1 MIKILRNTITILSE
15 IVILTLSI
23 FWYLQTKDFEPIITI
38 IVAIVGLIS
47 SLLSRLFVR
56 PKLVLHKQ
64 NNNWGRSP
72 KGYTVNNP
80 QIIRVG
86 IDNPEQYWE
95 LDWNY
100 QLEIRNN
107 SSETAYYIEI
117 NYINLPPKTYVKGQI
132 GKIEPLTPHEK
143 RIFEIKLIQNITGT
157 HIEADNYLEINA
169 DILTEKLIIK
179 IKYKDESGTSY
190 YTFYNWV
197 KDDNKLSLCK

>member
-1 MIKILRNTITILSE
+1 MKILRNTITILSE
-15 IVILTLSI
+15 IVVLTLSI
-23 FWYLQTKDFEPIITI
+23 FWYLQTKDYEPIIAI
-38 IVAIVGLIS
+38 IIASVGLIS

-64 NNNWGRSP
+64 KNNWGRSP
-72 KGYTVNNP
+72 KGYTANNP

-117 NYINLPPKTYVKGQI
+117 DYNNLPPKTYVKGQI

-157 HIEADNYLEINA
+157 HIEADNYLKTNA

-179 IKYKDESGTSY
+179 LKYKDESGFSY
-190 YTFYNWV
+190 YTIYNWV
-197 KDDNKLSLCK
+197 KDENKLTLC

>member
-1 MIKILRNTITILSE
+1 MKILRNTITILSE
-15 IVILTLSI
+15 IVVLTLSI
-23 FWYLQTKDFEPIITI
+23 FWYLQTKDYEPIIAI
-38 IVAIVGLIS
+38 IVASVGLIS

-64 NNNWGRSP
+64 KKNWGRSP

-117 NYINLPPKTYVKGQI
+117 DYNNLPPKTYVKGQI

-157 HIEADNYLEINA
+157 HIEADNYLKTNA

-179 IKYKDESGTSY
+179 LKYKDESGTSY
-190 YTFYNWV
+190 YTIYNWV
-197 KDDNKLSLCK
+197 KDENKLTLC

>member
-15 IVILTLSI
+15 IVVLTLSI
-23 FWYLQTKDFEPIITI
+23 FWYLQTKDYEPIIAI
-38 IVAIVGLIS
+38 IVASVGLIS

-64 NNNWGRSP
+64 KNNWGRSP
-72 KGYTVNNP
+72 KGYTANNP

-117 NYINLPPKTYVKGQI
+117 DYNNLPPKTYVKGQI

-157 HIEADNYLEINA
+157 HIEADNYLKTNA

-179 IKYKDESGTSY
+179 LKYKDESGTSY
-190 YTFYNWV
+190 YTIYNWV
-197 KDDNKLSLCK
+197 KDENKLTLC

>member
-1 MIKILRNTITILSE
+1 MKILRNTITILSE
-15 IVILTLSI
+15 IVVLTLSI
-23 FWYLQTKDFEPIITI
+23 FWYLQTKDYEPIIAI
-38 IVAIVGLIS
+38 IVASVGLIS

-64 NNNWGRSP
+64 KNNWGRSP
-72 KGYTVNNP
+72 KGYTANNP

-117 NYINLPPKTYVKGQI
+117 DYNNLPPKTYVKGQI
-132 GKIEPLTPHEK
+132 GKIEPLTPNEK
-143 RIFEIKLIQNITGT
+143 RLFEIKLIQNITGT
-157 HIEADNYLEINA
+157 HIEADNYLKTNA

-179 IKYKDESGTSY
+179 LKYKDESGTSY
-190 YTFYNWV
+190 YTIYNWV
-197 KDDNKLSLCK
+197 KDENKLTLC

>member
-1 MIKILRNTITILSE
+1 MKILQNTITILSE
-15 IVILTLSI
+15 IVVLTLSI
-23 FWYLQTKDFEPIITI
+23 FWYLKTKDYEPIIAI
-38 IVAIVGLIS
+38 IVASVGLIS

-56 PKLVLHKQ
+56 PKLVLHKKK
-64 NNNWGRSP
+64 NNWGRSP
-72 KGYTVNNP
+72 KGYTSNNP

-117 NYINLPPKTYVKGQI
+117 DYDNLPPKTYVKGQI

-157 HIEADNYLEINA
+157 HIESDNYLKTNT

-179 IKYKDESGTSY
+179 LKYKGESGTSY
-190 YTFYNWV
+190 YTIYNWV
-197 KDDNKLSLCK
+197 KDENKLTLC

>member
-1 MIKILRNTITILSE
+1 LIKILRNTITILSE
-15 IVILTLSI
+15 IVVLTLSI
-23 FWYLQTKDFEPIITI
+23 FWYLQTKDYEPIIAI
-38 IVAIVGLIS
+38 IVASVGLIS

-64 NNNWGRSP
+64 KNNWGRSP
-72 KGYTVNNP
+72 KGYTANNP

-117 NYINLPPKTYVKGQI
+117 DYNNLPPKTYVKGQI

-157 HIEADNYLEINA
+157 HIEADNYLKTNA

-179 IKYKDESGTSY
+179 LKYKDESGTSY
-190 YTFYNWV
+190 YTIYNWV
-197 KDDNKLSLCK
+197 KDENKLTLC

>member
-1 MIKILRNTITILSE
+1 MKILRNTITILSE
-15 IVILTLSI
+15 IVVLTLSI
-23 FWYLQTKDFEPIITI
+23 FWYLQTKDYEPIIAI
-38 IVAIVGLIS
+38 IVASVGLIS

-64 NNNWGRSP
+64 KNNWGRSP
-72 KGYTVNNP
+72 KGYTANNP

-117 NYINLPPKTYVKGQI
+117 DYNNLPPKTYVKGQI

-157 HIEADNYLEINA
+157 HIEADNYLKTNA

-179 IKYKDESGTSY
+179 LKYKDESGTSY
-190 YTFYNWV
+190 YTIYNWV
-197 KDDNKLSLCK
+197 KDENKLTLC